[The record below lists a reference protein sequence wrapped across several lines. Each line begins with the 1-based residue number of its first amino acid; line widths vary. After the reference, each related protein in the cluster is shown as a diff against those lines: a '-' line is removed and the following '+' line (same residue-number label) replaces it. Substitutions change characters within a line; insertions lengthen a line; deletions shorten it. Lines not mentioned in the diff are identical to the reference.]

1 MTIHIVQTNLFKK
14 AVKKLHSNQKR
25 DLDDAVKA
33 IVQNPDIGQHKTGDL
48 TSVLVHKLMMVN
60 QLTLIAYTDHEQSIT
75 LTLLAIGTHE
85 NFYRDL
91 KKSL

>member
-14 AVKKLHSNQKR
+14 AVKKLRSNQKR

-33 IVQNPDIGQHKTGDL
+33 IAQNPNIGQHKTGDL
-48 TSVLVHKLMMVN
+48 TSVLVHKFMMVN
-60 QLTLIAYTDHEQSIT
+60 QLTLIAYAYHEQSIT